1 METKVLHWARGHTH
15 GPHSTDTI
23 RLKFSVAPIA
33 DKMREAYLR
42 WYDHVLRRKE
52 DSAKTCKTGLK
63 LEVSGKRPREQHW
76 ADTLHVDKKVAGGH
90 PHLALDRERWRH
102 DTSKADPTMKRGK
115 ILSSAENA
123 NNGTPRKRSKSAS
136 EDATSD
142 DQKKSGKKKK
152 KSGSDDFVSED
163 RKKRSSTEE
172 GNNDVQKKTSSE
184 DDPNQRR
191 SFECA
196 AFENAMKKSFEA

>member
-1 METKVLHWARGHTH
+1 MFLFATIFSTVFGLVNLLFAFYNLYLLISRVIRPLKGMRMKINLGEKALMERRL
-15 GPHSTDTI
+15 PTDI
-23 RLKFSVAPIA
+23 MS
-33 DKMREAYLR
+33 
-42 WYDHVLRRKE
+42 
-52 DSAKTCKTGLK
+52 
-63 LEVSGKRPREQHW
+63 
-76 ADTLHVDKKVAGGH
+76 
-90 PHLALDRERWRH
+90 
-102 DTSKADPTMKRGK
+102 K